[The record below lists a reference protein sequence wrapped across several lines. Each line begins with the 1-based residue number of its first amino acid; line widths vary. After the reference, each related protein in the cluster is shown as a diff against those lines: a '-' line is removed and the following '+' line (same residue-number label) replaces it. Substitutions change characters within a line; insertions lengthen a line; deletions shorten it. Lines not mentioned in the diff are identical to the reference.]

1 MSYIGWSWL
10 EAYARWRES
19 YLRAHPEK
27 RLFSW
32 LFGGLE
38 RLPLPEEPIIV
49 LDPVIK
55 NRGMWV
61 VVLLGLVLALGGTD

>member
-1 MSYIGWSWL
+1 MSFFGRSWL
-10 EAYARWRES
+10 EAYARWRED

-32 LFGGLE
+32 IFGGLE
-38 RLPLPEEPIIV
+38 SIPAPEEPIITV
-49 LDPVIK
+49 DPEIK
-55 NRGMWV
+55 KRGIWV